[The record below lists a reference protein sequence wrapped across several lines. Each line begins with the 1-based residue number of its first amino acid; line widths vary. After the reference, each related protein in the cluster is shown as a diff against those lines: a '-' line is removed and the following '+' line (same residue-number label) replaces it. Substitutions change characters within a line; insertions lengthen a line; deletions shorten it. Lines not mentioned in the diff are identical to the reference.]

1 MLSLYFERECAVS
14 RFSFQMPKPLRLSRS
29 TKYINEGL
37 NLIPKQIDALYFSAT
52 GTTKKIV
59 TAIADKISENIVGK
73 MEINNIDF
81 TLPEARKQVVSFSN
95 EHVVVVGVPVYAGRV
110 PNVLLKYL
118 KTVAGKG
125 ALAVA
130 VVVYGNRNYD
140 DALGELQDIL
150 EADGFRVVSGGAFI
164 GEHSFSRT
172 LGQNRPDDQDMAL
185 ARDFAGRICRKLTA
199 PGEISS
205 VAVKGN
211 RPYRDYYKPRDQNG
225 NAVDVR
231 KVTPKT
237 NNDCIDCKLCA
248 EICPMGA
255 IDAGDVSKLT
265 GICIKCCACIKNC
278 PVGAK
283 YFDDEN
289 YLWHKQE
296 LEKKFT
302 ERREP
307 EVFL

>member
-1 MLSLYFERECAVS
+1 LIGK
-14 RFSFQMPKPLRLSRS
+14 QM
-29 TKYINEGL
+29 N
-37 NLIPKQIDALYFSAT
+37 ALYFSAT

-59 TAIADKISENIVGK
+59 TAIADQISENIGGK
-73 MEINNIDF
+73 KEINHIDF
-81 TLPEARKQVVSFSN
+81 TLPEARKQAVSFSK
-95 EHVVVVGVPVYAGRV
+95 EQVVVAGLPVYAGRV

-118 KTVAGKG
+118 KTVAGNG
-125 ALAVA
+125 AMAVA
-130 VVVYGNRNYD
+130 LVVYGNRDYD
-140 DALGELQDIL
+140 DALVELQDIL
-150 EADGFRVVSGGAFI
+150 EADGFKVVSGGAFI

-172 LGQNRPDDQDMAL
+172 LGQNRPDEQDMAL
-185 ARDFAGRICRKLTA
+185 ARDFAGRICKKLTA
-199 PGEISS
+199 PGEIPT

-211 RPYRDYYKPRDQNG
+211 RPYRDYYRPRDQNG

-237 NNDCIDCKLCA
+237 NSDCIDCKLCA
-248 EICPMGA
+248 EICPMGS

-296 LEKKFT
+296 LERKFA

-307 EVFL
+307 EVFV

>member
-1 MLSLYFERECAVS
+1 M
-14 RFSFQMPKPLRLSRS
+14 
-29 TKYINEGL
+29 
-37 NLIPKQIDALYFSAT
+37 IPKQINALYFSAT
-52 GTTKKIV
+52 GTTKKII
-59 TAIADKISENIVGK
+59 TAIADKISENIGGK
-73 MEINNIDF
+73 IEIKSIDF
-81 TLPEARKQVVSFSN
+81 TLPKARKQAVSFSK

-118 KTVAGKG
+118 KTVTGKG
-125 ALAVA
+125 ALAIA

-140 DALGELQDIL
+140 DALIELQDIL

-172 LGQNRPDDQDMAL
+172 LGQNRPDENDMAL
-185 ARDFAGRICRKLTA
+185 ARDFAGRICKKLTA
-199 PGEISS
+199 PGEIAS

-211 RPYRDYYKPRDQNG
+211 RPYRDYYKPRDKNG
-225 NAVDVR
+225 ELVDIR

-237 NNDCIDCKLCA
+237 NGHCIDCKLCA
-248 EICPMGA
+248 EICPMGS
-255 IDAGDVSKLT
+255 IDAGDVSKLA

-307 EVFL
+307 EVFV